1 MEFLGM
7 GPIEIVI
14 VLVVALIA
22 FGPGRLPQL
31 ARNLGKGIQAFKRA
45 TTDLT
50 AEVTKEFDDL
60 DKEEKELPQQRKQ
73 KADE

>member
-1 MEFLGM
+1 M
-7 GPIEIVI
+7 
-14 VLVVALIA
+14 
-22 FGPGRLPQL
+22 
-31 ARNLGKGIQAFKRA
+31 
-45 TTDLT
+45 T

>member
-7 GPIEIVI
+7 GPLEIVI
-14 VLVVALIA
+14 VLLVAIIA

>member
-7 GPIEIVI
+7 GPLEIVI
-14 VLVVALIA
+14 VLLVAIIA

-50 AEVTKEFDDL
+50 AEVTKEFDEL
-60 DKEEKELPQQRKQ
+60 DKEEEELPQQRKQ

>member
-7 GPIEIVI
+7 GPLEIVI